1 MLHTTTGYG
10 YQLGSSNKTILVL
23 RIKKESRDSTPLCT
37 HYIFCRDVFREN
49 WPPWKVAT
57 LSKTSPYRQKQ
68 EGTGKHIPLC
78 RSILQ
83 FTLCPKW
90 LERPV
95 FVGRN
100 HDLLSITLEPPGTE
114 HRKSFWPA
122 QQISCVL
129 LTLFTSVWNLC
140 SFFASEAPRGG
151 PFWVLLWALGL
162 RCYKKC
168 APKRSRRGS
177 DGGDA
182 LASAVKSKMK
192 FHQVKETWKILTNTG
207 ECITKDHL
215 GLVWGQYG

>member
-23 RIKKESRDSTPLCT
+23 RIKKESRDCTPLCT
-37 HYIFCRDVFREN
+37 HHIFCRDVFREN

-57 LSKTSPYRQKQ
+57 LSTPHPIDRNKKAPESISLFATQSCSSPCAQNGSNALCLLVETMICCRL
-68 EGTGKHIPLC
+68 PL
-78 RSILQ
+78 
-83 FTLCPKW
+83 
-90 LERPV
+90 
-95 FVGRN
+95 N
-100 HDLLSITLEPPGTE
+100 HLGQNI
-114 HRKSFWPA
+114 A
-122 QQISCVL
+122 N
-129 LTLFTSVWNLC
+129 LFDQHNKYHVSW
-140 SFFASEAPRGG
+140 EAPRGG

-192 FHQVKETWKILTNTG
+192 FHPVKETWKFLTNTG